1 MTTKPGRHVWRKRGQ
16 RKSRK
21 ARTSMEREREG
32 TRRAGRGGK
41 EERRRQR
48 VNNRGKKDFIVD
60 GLIPAACLIQ
70 YKQTSR

>member
-21 ARTSMEREREG
+21 ARTSMEGGG

-60 GLIPAACLIQ
+60 GLIPAAYLIQ